1 MDVLLVDASLA
12 LLLLGFV
19 SLIRPL
25 RVLRIRTRRTAAVLA
40 AAGLALF
47 AVGLFLPVS
56 PPHLRGPRMALDD
69 ILPDYQFGETHEVR
83 IQASPERVLTAV
95 KAVTAHEIRFFRL
108 LTWLRAPHFGEAP
121 QSILNPAADRPIL
134 EVALQS
140 GFVVLHE
147 EAGRE
152 IVLGTVVCCGL
163 RHTFRDAFEFR
174 ALQGSLARA
183 AMNFHVTDE
192 GGGVSRLVT
201 QTRVAASDAPAERRF
216 AAYWRVIYPGSA
228 FIRRMWLRAIKARA
242 ELTP

>member
-1 MDVLLVDASLA
+1 
-12 LLLLGFV
+12 
-19 SLIRPL
+19 
-25 RVLRIRTRRTAAVLA
+25 
-40 AAGLALF
+40 
-47 AVGLFLPVS
+47 
-56 PPHLRGPRMALDD
+56 MALDD
-69 ILPDYQFGETHEVR
+69 VLPDYQFGETHEIR
-83 IQASPERVLTAV
+83 IHASPEGVLTAV
-95 KAVTAHEIRFFRL
+95 KAVTAREIRFFRL
-108 LTWLRAPHFGEAP
+108 LTWLREPHFGEAP

-140 GFVVLHE
+140 GFVPLHE

-152 IVLGTVVCCGL
+152 IVVGAVVCCGL
-163 RHTFRDAFEFR
+163 RHAVRDAFEFR

-228 FIRRMWLRAIKARA
+228 FIRRMWLRAVKARA

>member
-1 MDVLLVDASLA
+1 VIVTGLVS
-12 LLLLGFV
+12 V
-19 SLIRPL
+19 VRPL
-25 RVLRIRTRRTAAVLA
+25 RFLRIRTRRTAAVLA
-40 AAGLALF
+40 TAGLVLLV
-47 AVGLFLPVS
+47 VGLVLPVS
-56 PPHLRGPRMALDD
+56 PPHLGGPRMALDD
-69 ILPDYQFGETHEVR
+69 VLPDYQFGETHEIR
-83 IQASPERVLTAV
+83 IHASPERVLTAV
-95 KAVTAHEIRFFRL
+95 KAVTAREIRFFRL

-134 EVALQS
+134 DVALQS
-140 GFVVLHE
+140 GFVLLHE

-152 IVLGTVVCCGL
+152 IVVGAVVCCGL
-163 RHTFRDAFEFR
+163 RHTVRDAFEFR

-228 FIRRMWLRAIKARA
+228 FIRRMWLRAIKVRA

>member
-1 MDVLLVDASLA
+1 VIVTGLVSVVRPLRFLRIRSRRAALLVTIGGSG
-12 LLLLGFV
+12 LLLLG
-19 SLIRPL
+19 LL
-25 RVLRIRTRRTAAVLA
+25 
-40 AAGLALF
+40 
-47 AVGLFLPVS
+47 LPVS
-56 PPHLRGPRMALDD
+56 RARLDGPRMALDD
-69 ILPDYQFGETHEVR
+69 VLPDYQFGETHEIR
-83 IQASPERVLTAV
+83 IHAAPERVLAAV

-121 QSILNPAADRPIL
+121 QSILNPAAERPIL

-140 GFVVLHE
+140 GFVLLHE

-152 IVLGTVVCCGL
+152 IVVGAVVCCGM
-163 RHTFRDAFEFR
+163 RGPVRDASEFR
-174 ALQGSLARA
+174 TLQGSLARA